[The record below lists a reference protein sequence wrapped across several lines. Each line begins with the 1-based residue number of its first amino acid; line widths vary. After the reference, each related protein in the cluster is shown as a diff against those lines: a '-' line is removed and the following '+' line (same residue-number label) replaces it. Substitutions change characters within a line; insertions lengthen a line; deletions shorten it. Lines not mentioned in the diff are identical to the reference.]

1 MSLQVPRSIQIKV
14 TSSLLTSGHNV
25 IDGFSPVSV
34 YGMVWESQPIVP
46 IPIGFTKVTPAIA
59 QNSTDF
65 SRDIDKYLR
74 YVIKLVAMPMAILD
88 PLLINLDLSSN
99 AIQNQ
104 SWMTNEEKVFHA
116 ILALHFSNP
125 SASYRAFRSA
135 VASYA
140 SHVLDGIA
148 STVGY
153 DAVTHRINITLKP
166 NTQLSE
172 VTLTNNPSE
181 EDLFLITDLVI
192 IAALTATYQDRG
204 SEQGILELAIDLI
217 DGNVNHGITYSI
229 IDGSNTVHEGNLS
242 AIVPAPDALDYK
254 PEDGIS
260 DVSVATLYATTETEQ
275 EMAPL
280 RFSADPDTTSMSLWL
295 YMLDAV
301 YNTVGSNHNGAAK
314 AMHHS
319 HFTVKRMAD
328 YYTLKANV
336 LPCTFRFAIKQDN
349 EIRYAPSILDDHGT
363 NEYLQKLVSKIEQ
376 KNTWGSAYP
385 EGLRQEDLTLL
396 YTDNITRR
404 RIYLYN
410 GSNETIHKIFN
421 VDLPS
426 KFAPLSDNDYP
437 DNSNADKFY
446 RLIGSTPDLSE
457 QFELPAQRYLVVDS
471 ANNIVNYAPVGNSSG
486 KGLCFAEEVRLLS
499 VMVAQYSD
507 VLTIAADSV
516 SNTGKIPKPVV
527 TDTSFWSRL
536 WALLKSNPLLLLA
549 LLIIAAILILR
560 NVVKP
565 AIENKK
571 TKNGDNSPSNP

>member
-1 MSLQVPRSIQIKV
+1 MSLQVSRSIQIKV
-14 TSSLLTSGHNV
+14 TSSLLTSGNNV
-25 IDGFSPVSV
+25 IAGYRPISV
-34 YGMVWESQPIVP
+34 YGMVWESQPTIP
-46 IPIGFTKVTPAIA
+46 IPVGFTKVIPAIA

-65 SRDIDKYLR
+65 SKDIDKYLR

-88 PLLINLDLSSN
+88 PLLINLDISSN

-104 SWMTNEEKVFHA
+104 SWMTDEEKVFHA

-125 SASYRAFRSA
+125 SASYRAFRSE

-140 SHVLDGIA
+140 SRVLDGVA
-148 STVGY
+148 SSVGY
-153 DAVTHRINITLKP
+153 DALEHKINITLRS

-172 VTLTNNPSE
+172 STLTNNPSE
-181 EDLFLITDLVI
+181 EDLLLINDLVI
-192 IAALTATYQDRG
+192 ITALTATYQDRN
-204 SEQGILELAIDLI
+204 SEQGMLELAIDLVNS
-217 DGNVNHGITYSI
+217 NVNNGISYNIT
-229 IDGSNTVHEGNLS
+229 DGSHIVHEGNLS
-242 AIVPAPDALDYK
+242 SIVPAPNALDYK

-260 DVSVATLYATTETEQ
+260 DVSVATLYATTEAKQ

-280 RFSADPDTTSMSLWL
+280 KFAADPDTMSMSLWL

-328 YYTLKANV
+328 YYTLKATV
-336 LPCTFRFAIKQDN
+336 LPCTFRFAIKQED

-363 NEYLQKLVSKIEQ
+363 NEYLQKLVAKIEQ

-396 YTDNITRR
+396 YTDNSTRR
-404 RIYLYN
+404 RIYLYS
-410 GSNETIHKIFN
+410 GSNETIHKIFG

-426 KFAPLSDNDYP
+426 KFAPLSDGDYP
-437 DNSNADKFY
+437 ADSNADKLY
-446 RLIGSTPDLSE
+446 RRISATPDLSE
-457 QFELPAQRYLVVDS
+457 RFELPAQRYLVVDDT
-471 ANNIVNYAPVGNSSG
+471 NNIINYAPVGNSSG

-499 VMVAQYSD
+499 AMVAQYSD
-507 VLTIAADSV
+507 VLTIASDSV
-516 SNTGKIPKPVV
+516 ANTGKIPKPVV
-527 TDTSFWSRL
+527 KDTSFWSRL
-536 WALLKSNPLLLLA
+536 WALLKSNPWLLLA

-571 TKNGDNSPSNP
+571 PKNGDNSPSNP